1 MDKIAYLRKAYEL
14 ENYKYYIKAGTMNRN
29 ELEQFMK
36 ELGNK
41 KYCNDTLSGIENDL
55 NILELCDTIDSGE

>member
-1 MDKIAYLRKAYEL
+1 M
-14 ENYKYYIKAGTMNRN
+14 NYKYYIKAGTMNRN

-41 KYCNDTLSGIENDL
+41 KYGNGTLMSIDKDL
-55 NILELCDTIDSGE
+55 NMLELSDTIDSVE